1 MITASEMKL
10 IRLGEFDP
18 LPSGGINYQIYCV
31 SGHVHDSTKNGW
43 DPPGGDADGPV
54 SLKISLAR
62 RFGMEFY
69 PGSLNVRT
77 IQKGPWFPP
86 KELNPRRVLYGIFK
100 KAQVFPV
107 VLNEQCI
114 GIIGA
119 VEFRG
124 FHPDTGKMIK
134 EMKLGDKV
142 EMSQIYSPINIR
154 ERLNLEDKTK
164 SDSVKINARLL
175 SGDLLGV
182 VYENRSQ

>member
-1 MITASEMKL
+1 MITASEKKL
-10 IRLGEFDP
+10 IGLEEFDP
-18 LPSGGINYQIYCV
+18 LPLGGIDYQIYCV
-31 SGHVHDSTKNGW
+31 SGEEHDSTEGGW
-43 DPPGGDADGPV
+43 DPYGIDEDGPV
-54 SLKISLAR
+54 SLKISLAL

-86 KELNPRRVLYGIFK
+86 DELNPRRVLYGIFK
-100 KAQVFPV
+100 KARVFPV

-124 FHPDTGKMIK
+124 FNPDTGELIK

-154 ERLNLEDKTK
+154 ERLNLEDKENSK
-164 SDSVKINARLL
+164 NVPINARLL
-175 SGDLLGV
+175 SGDMLTIT
-182 VYENRSQ
+182 RK